1 MKIGDWYTGPKIMN
15 VIEDLNRNN
24 MNIKQINI
32 VNFLE

>member
-15 VIEDLNRNN
+15 VIEDLNKNN
-24 MNIKQINI
+24 INIKQINI

>member
-15 VIEDLNRNN
+15 VIEDLNKSNF
-24 MNIKQINI
+24 NIKQINI